1 MKSSPPRVALAS
13 RIAASLL
20 AVACVVAAPP
30 SRASAQRSQ
39 RDHLTPQ
46 EIELV
51 RDAQEIDLRSTVFI
65 KAVERRMRIITGQ
78 SPEDAKEAAKK
89 EKGDKLDKEVAS
101 AEWGDLPKA
110 TRAELLYDVAHILD
124 EAIENVDDTAQHNP
138 KSPLL
143 PKAVRKLSDACTRW
157 LAQLTPMR
165 ETTADKA
172 EREQLE
178 QAIDNAQQIVEAAKK
193 LSAEEK
199 DAKPGKKGSQKR

>member
-13 RIAASLL
+13 RVAASLL
-20 AVACVVAAPP
+20 AVACVVAASPP
-30 SRASAQRSQ
+30 SRAFAQRSE

-51 RDAQEIDLRSTVFI
+51 RDAQEIDLRTAVFV

-157 LAQLTPMR
+157 LAQLVPMR

-193 LSAEEK
+193 LPAEEK
-199 DAKPGKKGSQKR
+199 DAKPGKKG

>member
-1 MKSSPPRVALAS
+1 RVALAS
-13 RIAASLL
+13 RVAASLL
-20 AVACVVAAPP
+20 AVACVVAASLP
-30 SRASAQRSQ
+30 SRAFAQRSE

-51 RDAQEIDLRSTVFI
+51 RDAQEIDLRTAVFV

-157 LAQLTPMR
+157 LAQLVPMR

-193 LSAEEK
+193 LPAEEK
-199 DAKPGKKGSQKR
+199 DAKPGKKG